1 MAEKRFNR
9 FYRDARKP
17 LKRFSAIASA
27 WHRAKARCE

>member
-17 LKRFSAIASA
+17 LKRFSAIRFRLAPG
-27 WHRAKARCE
+27 